1 MLPAITQVSLST
13 HVTMF
18 LAPKKPAP
26 PAWYQDSMLQGNAAA
41 FVVACAAIRGVSM
54 YFAESN

>member
-1 MLPAITQVSLST
+1 
-13 HVTMF
+13 MF